1 MSNNR
6 KKPIYITLKS
16 ATEPDETFLLTMFKF
31 LSKTLYT
38 ASLTAMIFKN
48 YKLICVIIS
57 DFVYDSLDISSH
69 MFKSLNH
76 MADFNIYKALRF

>member
-1 MSNNR
+1 
-6 KKPIYITLKS
+6 
-16 ATEPDETFLLTMFKF
+16 
-31 LSKTLYT
+31 
-38 ASLTAMIFKN
+38 MIFKN